1 MIVSPQFKPRPRNDL
16 ILWDSTQLADK
27 LTKCF
32 KIDDD
37 IDKTLRQAV
46 HDILKE
52 NLDFFCEEGAS
63 EQALISNFVR
73 TQATLH

>member
-1 MIVSPQFKPRPRNDL
+1 MIMSPQFKPRPLTDL

-27 LTKCF
+27 LTIFF

-37 IDKTLRQAV
+37 IDTTLRQDV

-52 NLDFFCEEGAS
+52 NLNLFCEKGAS
-63 EQALISNFVR
+63 EQALISNFFW